1 MTDQS
6 TKTSSGALF
15 SDVLTHLSNLVRG
28 EVDLARAEVSESVQ
42 SAATAI
48 SLLVGGVVIAL
59 TALNVLAA
67 AVVAGLTEAGIA
79 GGWAALIVGGFLA
92 VVAFALCYKGMNDL
106 RPASLAPTRTARNL
120 RRDAAVVRETRHE
133 H

>member
-6 TKTSSGALF
+6 TKTSSGTLF

-48 SLLVGGVVIAL
+48 GLLVGGVVIAL

-79 GGWAALIVGGFLA
+79 GGWAALIVGGVLA